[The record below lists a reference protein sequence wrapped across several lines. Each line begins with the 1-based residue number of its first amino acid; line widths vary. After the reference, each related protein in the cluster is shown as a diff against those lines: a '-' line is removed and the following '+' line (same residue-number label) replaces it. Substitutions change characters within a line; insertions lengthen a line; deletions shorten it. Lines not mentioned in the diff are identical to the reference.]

1 MFVCYS
7 GTIVIC
13 SHPCSSTIP
22 LKVVVPADIVVPL
35 STTMNEQPECTQ
47 VGSVKQ
53 LIEEL
58 REIVDWRLL
67 GEGLGVETNRLQQI
81 DSGNIENEHKKRAMI
96 RYVMHVNIVAFPQ
109 APIYTHCLQYARNV
123 Y

>member
-1 MFVCYS
+1 MRIVFFLFVHWFVCHYC
-7 GTIVIC
+7 IC
-13 SHPCSSTIP
+13 SDPCSSTIL
-22 LKVVVPADIVVPL
+22 LKVVAPADIFVPL

-58 REIVDWRLL
+58 REIVDWRQL

-81 DSGNIENEHKKRAMI
+81 DSGNLENEHKKRAMI
-96 RYVMHVNIVAFPQ
+96 RYVTQV
-109 APIYTHCLQYARNV
+109 
-123 Y
+123 

>member
-1 MFVCYS
+1 M
-7 GTIVIC
+7 
-13 SHPCSSTIP
+13 
-22 LKVVVPADIVVPL
+22 K
-35 STTMNEQPECTQ
+35 EQPECTQ

-96 RYVMHVNIVAFPQ
+96 RYVMHVNIVANPYIPIACSMQ
-109 APIYTHCLQYARNV
+109 ATCNRKLGESLGTRLGAGCNKQY
-123 Y
+123 

>member
-1 MFVCYS
+1 MQLYY
-7 GTIVIC
+7 I
-13 SHPCSSTIP
+13 
-22 LKVVVPADIVVPL
+22 LLNVVPPADIVVPL

-96 RYVMHVNIVAFPQ
+96 RYVTHV
-109 APIYTHCLQYARNV
+109 
-123 Y
+123 